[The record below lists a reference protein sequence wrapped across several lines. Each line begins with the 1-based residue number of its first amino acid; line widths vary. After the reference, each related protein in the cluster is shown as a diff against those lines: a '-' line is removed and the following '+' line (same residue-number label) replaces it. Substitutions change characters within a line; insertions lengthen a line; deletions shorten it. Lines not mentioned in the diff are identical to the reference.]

1 MMLNVH
7 QLRKSLSTTNPQT
20 FACAAASNEESECL
34 KFKLNL
40 NRDRSYKRNTIKPNC
55 LSPQRSL
62 KSFVFLCC
70 HRVKRKVIATSWVA
84 CARLADAMFI
94 TRYVVMRDDE
104 MCQCHVILT
113 PRQARIVRGIVR
125 VSRFVIQYSSQ
136 TYNGVR
142 LTNSFTEVL
151 QAKAIVR

>member
-20 FACAAASNEESECL
+20 FACAAASNEESE
-34 KFKLNL
+34 
-40 NRDRSYKRNTIKPNC
+40 C

-151 QAKAIVR
+151 QAKAIVRK